1 MHPKYRDLLNLSH
14 HVSPTRPQMSHH
26 DRAAQFAPFAALTGH
41 DAAIQET
48 AQEVLLPEQLA
59 EAQFL
64 EHLRRLEDPGYESQ
78 F

>member
-1 MHPKYRDLLNLSH
+1 MNPKYRNLLNLPH
-14 HVSPTRPQMSHH
+14 HISPTRPRMSLH

-59 EAQFL
+59 EARFL
-64 EHLRRLEDPGYESQ
+64 EHLRRLEEQEHETQ